1 MITSEQRES
10 LHKLLDDMIDN
21 GASTGMYQN
30 MIDYNNWTFKL
41 FKLTLTYEETNF
53 QRYDY

>member
-21 GASTGMYQN
+21 EASTGMYQN
-30 MIDYNNWTFKL
+30 MIDYNN
-41 FKLTLTYEETNF
+41 
-53 QRYDY
+53 